1 MTTDTELMQVGSSLD
16 LRKYAML
23 LWRWLWLI
31 VLCAVLFGG
40 AAYIVSRATR
50 PVYSASV
57 ILLINTAASSSAG
70 TDTGSLSASQQLART
85 YVELLRTTD
94 VLDKVVSK
102 LELPYSSAK
111 LAGRVL
117 ASVVANTQLIKIS
130 IEDTD
135 PLQAS
140 TIVNTLAQVFQEIN
154 QEQQLSRY
162 ANLSSSLTIRIQQV
176 ENDIAATQ
184 ADIAAMPSKRT
195 AEEEAR
201 LDQLQATL
209 SQYNSSYSS
218 LLNSLSQVR
227 LSEAQTMSQV
237 SVAQKALVPTS
248 PIRPRTLNNTLL
260 AAVVGAMLAAGVA
273 LLIEY
278 LDDTIKTPDDIE
290 QVAHTPLLGLI
301 ARIEGTEPA
310 GMLITALTPR
320 SPISEAYRVMRT
332 NIQYSSVDKPL
343 SRLLITSTSPT
354 EGKSTTVANL
364 AVVLAQSGNRVV
376 VVDADLRRPTQHKY
390 FSLSNAFGVTTAILE
405 SQSPV
410 EQHLQATAIEN
421 LRVMTSG
428 PLPPNPAEL
437 LDSQRLEQV
446 LVELQ
451 EQADIIVMDSPPLLS
466 VTDASLL
473 SRRVDGTLLVID
485 ASKTKRAFFA
495 RALGTLQ
502 SVNANLLGVVLN
514 RIIPSRSGYYSYYYY
529 YHHYYAEDGTKHK
542 SRNKRTKGWRWPWQR
557 AKHATHSEKPAV

>member
-1 MTTDTELMQVGSSLD
+1 
-16 LRKYAML
+16 ML

-31 VLCAVLFGG
+31 ILCAVLAGG
-40 AAYIVSRATR
+40 AAYTVSRFTQ
-50 PVYSASV
+50 PVYSASA
-57 ILLINTAASSSAG
+57 ILLINTAPSSTVG
-70 TDTGSLSASQQLART
+70 TDAGSLSASQQVART

-94 VLDKVVSK
+94 VLDKVVAT
-102 LELPYSSAK
+102 LELPYSSAT
-111 LAGRVL
+111 LAGRVQ

-130 IEDTD
+130 IEDID
-135 PLQAS
+135 PQRAT
-140 TIVNTLAQVFQEIN
+140 TIVNTLAQVFQESN

-162 ANLSSSLTIRIQQV
+162 ANLSSSLTTRMTQV
-176 ENDIAATQ
+176 ENDILTTQ
-184 ADIAAMPSKRT
+184 AEIAAMPAKRT

-201 LDQLQATL
+201 LEQLLASL
-209 SQYNSSYSS
+209 SQYNNSYSS
-218 LLNSLSQVR
+218 LLSSLSQVR

-237 SVAQKALVPTS
+237 SVAQKALEPTS

-301 ARIEGTEPA
+301 ARIEAAEPA

-320 SPISEAYRVMRT
+320 SPISEAYRVLRT

-343 SRLLITSTSPT
+343 RSLLITSGNPT

-364 AVVLAQSGNRVV
+364 AVVLAQAGKRVV
-376 VVDADLRRPTQHKY
+376 VVDTDLRRPMQHKY
-390 FSLSNAFGVTTAILE
+390 FGLLNTFGITTALLE

-410 EQHLQATAIEN
+410 EQYVQATEVEN

-437 LDSQRLEQV
+437 LDSKRLEQV

-451 EQADIIVMDSPPLLS
+451 KQADVLLLDSPPLLS

-473 SRRVDGTLLVID
+473 SRMVDGTLLVID
-485 ASKTKRAFFA
+485 AGKTKRAFFA

-502 SVNANLLGVVLN
+502 SVNGNLLGVVLN

-529 YHHYYAEDGTKHK
+529 YYHYYYAEDGTKHK
-542 SRNKRTKGWRWPWQR
+542 GRNKRARDKRWPWQR
-557 AKHATHSEKPAV
+557 AKQSTHSEKPAV